1 MGFVHALLL
10 VNITFVPY
18 RPDIDTVQTGK
29 STYTWLAIIIIFL
42 PLVNG
47 WIVDNDEEGL
57 FLFSTSSSPSTSLVR
72 LPVDDD
78 APAVTHDIDQ
88 CPCHGGFCCYC
99 CGCSAEQWM
108 NEWLCRHLV
117 STHKRGNCLLYELP
131 APNYGLRMSS
141 VCLLRDTIIVP
152 WRCEILKKSSCRCRN
167 DFSRIVVGLHWI
179 LFYR

>member
-1 MGFVHALLL
+1 MLRSERETPPPTTDKDNVGGFISDCNILARDSMGFVHALLL

-57 FLFSTSSSPSTSLVR
+57 FLVSNSSSPSTSLGR

-108 NEWLCRHLV
+108 NE
-117 STHKRGNCLLYELP
+117 
-131 APNYGLRMSS
+131 
-141 VCLLRDTIIVP
+141 
-152 WRCEILKKSSCRCRN
+152 
-167 DFSRIVVGLHWI
+167 
-179 LFYR
+179 